1 MDVDELTHAV
11 SVVHGGAAVGDLDVA
26 PAPIRIEGDEE
37 IDGAVAAILVIV
49 ALALSRAGTGWRTSL
64 ISWTGVSSKIPWGV
78 DSDQV

>member
-49 ALALSRAGTGWRTSL
+49 ALALSRAGTGWGDVPGSVEFLKRSALPTLSR
-64 ISWTGVSSKIPWGV
+64 
-78 DSDQV
+78 